1 MAKKIFVAF
10 AHEQPNGK
18 IKDYGNVLFAFAD
31 DKNYLHFGGS
41 PKKSYLLTPAQA
53 ANVMFSKR
61 SVETRFSIFHCIDI
75 TKRELKILREE
86 FKKEG
91 FMPYHFFEKLMLDD
105 KYFPD
110 ATVVFEVEPE
120 AENET
125 NSPIIDDGHSDRA
138 QINAVIAADFSDKC
152 SQERKAYCIR
162 FFDSENN
169 SVFHYEGTN
178 QSVPK
183 LYRTFEDADFAAYE
197 QKLRTDGVDWE
208 AIEY

>member
-1 MAKKIFVAF
+1 MTKKIFVAF
-10 AHEQPNGK
+10 THEQPNGK

-61 SVETRFSIFHCIDI
+61 SVETRFSIIHCIDI

-110 ATVVFEVEPE
+110 ATVVLKQEPE
-120 AENET
+120 AVEVEAQNK
-125 NSPIIDDGHSDRA
+125 PIKANQTVARGY
-138 QINAVIAADFSDKC
+138 N
-152 SQERKAYCIR
+152 AYCLRRLTDRGTSI
-162 FFDSENN
+162 FYFSNDS
-169 SVFHYEGTN
+169 STM
-178 QSVPK
+178 PK
-183 LYRTFEDADFAAYE
+183 LYRTFDDADFAAYE
-197 QKLRTDGVDWE
+197 LNLRDGSGDWE